1 MKALAVAFAVCLLAA
16 CGGGAA
22 WPKTA
27 GETTCTEWSSE
38 MTADQRSALGAAMLL
53 ALRAN
58 DGGTVRP
65 RDDVMKAFTTA
76 ISDVCKTTPEAKISA
91 VGATIYGYSKGLQP

>member
-1 MKALAVAFAVCLLAA
+1 MKALRLALA
-16 CGGGAA
+16 IVMLSGCAGTA

-27 GETTCTEWSSE
+27 GETTCTEWTSQ

-76 ISDVCKTTPEAKISA
+76 ISDVCKATPAAKISA

>member
-1 MKALAVAFAVCLLAA
+1 MRAGSLVLVAILLAA
-16 CGGGAA
+16 CGATA

-27 GETTCTEWSSE
+27 GETTCTEWTSQ

-76 ISDVCKTTPEAKISA
+76 IGDVCKATPDAKVSA
-91 VGATIYGYSKGLQP
+91 VSATIYGYSKGLKP

>member
-1 MKALAVAFAVCLLAA
+1 MRACSLVLAAIVLAA
-16 CGGGAA
+16 CGGVA

-27 GETTCTEWSSE
+27 GETACSEWTSQ

-65 RDDVMKAFTTA
+65 RDDLMKAFTTA
-76 ISDVCKTTPEAKISA
+76 ISDVCKTTPDAKISA
-91 VGATIYGYSKGLQP
+91 VGATIYGYSKGLRP